1 MIRAGSPPIVH
12 HVQSGQGGYAM
23 FTHAFYVTALVII
36 GFWTALAIAVAPVRH
51 SRIRKQKEKEA
62 ALLRRTSAF
71 PYADADDAWYPE
83 SR

>member
-1 MIRAGSPPIVH
+1 
-12 HVQSGQGGYAM
+12 M

-36 GFWTALAIAVAPVRH
+36 GLWTALAIAVAPVRH

-62 ALLRRTSAF
+62 ALLRRTSTF